1 MKKSLLALAVLGV
14 FAGAASA
21 QSSVTIY
28 GFVNLGVGK
37 PLGTD
42 DKAVLDGAGSR
53 IGFRGVE
60 DLGGGYAALF
70 GMEHRF
76 DPDTGEQNVKAST
89 SLPSGRFWQGYT
101 TVGLRGP
108 FGTVNLGRQYTPTF
122 SLIQNQIDPF
132 GGDNVGQLRQ
142 YGLQI
147 GPAKIRVADSIRYDF
162 SASGFNFAASIAES
176 GPTNA
181 GGNPEDKPYAFAL
194 NYAAGPLFI
203 GAGYENPADADDN
216 LWTIGAR
223 YNFGFA
229 TFSGGFS
236 KGTTDADQTIKG
248 FLVGGTVPI
257 GAGDLKF
264 GYAQNR
270 LSTSAADL
278 NRKKAS
284 VGYHYNLSK
293 RTKVFGEFARIGG
306 NGLSAAERDER
317 SGYTLGMQHNF

>member
-42 DKAVLDGAGSR
+42 DKQVLDGAGSR
-53 IGFRGVE
+53 LGFRGVE

-70 GMEHRF
+70 NLEHRF
-76 DPDTGEQNVKAST
+76 NPDTGEQNNAT
-89 SLPSGRFWQGYT
+89 RFWQGIS
-101 TVGLRGP
+101 TVGLRGA

-142 YGLQI
+142 FGLQI
-147 GPAKIRVADSIRYDF
+147 GPAKIRVADSVRYDF

-176 GPTNA
+176 GATNP
-181 GGNPEDKPYAFAL
+181 GGVPEDKPYAFAL
-194 NYAAGPLFI
+194 NYAAGPFFV
-203 GAGYENPADADDN
+203 GAGYENPADEDDN
-216 LWTIGAR
+216 LWTIGGR

-229 TFSGGFS
+229 TASAGYS
-236 KGTTDADQTIKG
+236 KGKTDADASIKG
-248 FLVGGTVPI
+248 WLVGGIVPI

-270 LSTSAADL
+270 VNDAT
-278 NRKKAS
+278 RKKAS
-284 VGYHYNLSK
+284 VGYHYSLSK
-293 RTKVFGEFARIGG
+293 RTKLFGEFARIGG
-306 NGLSAAERDER
+306 SGLTAAEVDNR